1 MNQNC
6 CFGVVFFKKLITYRG
21 PSLESQLCVGCYFVM
36 FVIFKSPLW
45 FQAPF
50 MIWVSFM
57 ILVSKLEVTLY
68 LQSLHYVQCSFCCT
82 LS

>member
-6 CFGVVFFKKLITYRG
+6 CFGVVFLKKLITYRG

-50 MIWVSFM
+50 MI
-57 ILVSKLEVTLY
+57 
-68 LQSLHYVQCSFCCT
+68 
-82 LS
+82 